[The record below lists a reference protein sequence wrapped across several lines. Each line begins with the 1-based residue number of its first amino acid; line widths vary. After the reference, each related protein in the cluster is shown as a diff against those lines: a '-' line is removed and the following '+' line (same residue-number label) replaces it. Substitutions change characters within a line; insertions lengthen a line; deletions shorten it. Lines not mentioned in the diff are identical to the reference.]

1 MKKEN
6 SVLPGCGVPTGR
18 ITRARAAACR
28 VSGGVLSLNLPLRK
42 LEKNQVQR
50 GKTKRDENSYAAP
63 TAAFQN
69 KKRAV
74 LRDVTDV
81 CCGNSYKDC
90 INAAKLQTKAI
101 QRVKLGPS
109 RAKLCAEKK
118 TSNSVPTISHG
129 SALVH
134 EEAKNMTEDI
144 PEVAMVE
151 SQVIAVPVKVEDS
164 VFGTQNMESH
174 LDGECT
180 CETDLFDEDTSRK
193 GPELFPVIKNVKA
206 KFSEDPGGS
215 SCMDFID
222 IDSDHKSTQL
232 CCIYSSDIYFNL
244 RGAELIRRP
253 CSNFMETLQRDISH
267 SMRGILID
275 WLVEVSDE
283 YKLVPDTLYLTVNII
298 DRYLSKNHI
307 ERQKLQILGITCM
320 LIASKYEEIIAPRVE
335 EFCFITDNMYS
346 KEEVLK
352 MEIQILSILGY
363 QLSVPTVKTFLRRFI
378 RAAQSSHKAPLQPFA
393 HLANYF
399 AELTLIEYSFLKF
412 LPSVI
417 AASAVFLARWTLE
430 QSGHPWNQ
438 TLEHYTSYKASD
450 LKVAVHAMQDLQM
463 NSNKCPL
470 NAIREKYKLPKFESV
485 AAMSSPELLPLLFC

>member
-6 SVLPGCGVPTGR
+6 SVLAGCGVPTGR
-18 ITRARAAACR
+18 ITRARAAACG
-28 VSGGVLSLNLPLRK
+28 VTHGVLSLNPPLTK
-42 LEKNQVQR
+42 PDKNQVQR
-50 GKTKRDENSYAAP
+50 GKTKRDENNYAAP

-69 KKRAV
+69 KRRAV
-74 LRDVTDV
+74 LRDVTNV
-81 CCGNSYKDC
+81 SCENYYKDC

-109 RAKLCAEKK
+109 RTKLCADKK
-118 TSNSVPTISHG
+118 TSSLVPSISDG

-134 EEAKNMTEDI
+134 EEAKCMTEDV
-144 PEVAMVE
+144 PEVAIVE
-151 SQVIAVPVKVEDS
+151 PQVIVVPVKVEDS
-164 VFGTQNMESH
+164 LFGTQNMQS
-174 LDGECT
+174 LVDGEST
-180 CETDLFDEDTSRK
+180 CDTDLFDEHTSRK
-193 GPELFPVIKNVKA
+193 GPEAYPAMKNVKA
-206 KFSEDPGGS
+206 KLSEDLGSS

-222 IDSDHKSTQL
+222 IDSDHKNTQL

-244 RGAELIRRP
+244 RAAELIRRP
-253 CSNFMETLQRDISH
+253 CSNFMDKLQRDISH

-298 DRYLSKNHI
+298 DRYLSQNPI
-307 ERQKLQILGITCM
+307 ERQKLQLLGITCM
-320 LIASKYEEIIAPRVE
+320 MIASKYEEIIAPRVE
-335 EFCFITDNMYS
+335 EFCFITDNTYS

-352 MEIQILSILGY
+352 MEIQVLNILGY

-378 RAAQSSHKAPLQPFA
+378 RAAQSSYKVALQPLA
-393 HLANYF
+393 HLANYL
-399 AELTLIEYSFLKF
+399 AELTLIEYNFLKF

-485 AAMSSPELLPLLFC
+485 AALSSPELLPSLFC